1 VSGLSKKRI
10 EALGRMDGGEGGEGG
25 GGGGGVEGCRHA
37 A

>member
-1 VSGLSKKRI
+1 MSGLSKKRI